1 MYVCIFLPVF
11 IPFSSCCFFSSLY
24 ERCLCLR
31 GWLEYMTR
39 SFEIFRRFFLFSFL
53 FLPTWSCCVVRFGGW
68 LTDYLAFCCFSIF
81 LFILFV
87 VVKGARSVWLV
98 LLVRVEE
105 RDVYDEFKIL
115 CNFVFILIVSWFMIF
130 SKNKIVNLE
139 IFIRNRICTLMMTV
153 CK

>member
-1 MYVCIFLPVF
+1 MYFLPVF
-11 IPFSSCCFFSSLY
+11 IPFSSCCFFLLFMNVVYAWEVGWSTWQG
-24 ERCLCLR
+24 RLR
-31 GWLEYMTR
+31 FLDV
-39 SFEIFRRFFLFSFL
+39 FFLFSFL
-53 FLPTWSCCVVRFGGW
+53 FLPTWSCCFVRFGGW

-105 RDVYDEFKIL
+105 RDVYEEFKIL
-115 CNFVFILIVSWFMIF
+115 CNFFVFILIVSWFMTF